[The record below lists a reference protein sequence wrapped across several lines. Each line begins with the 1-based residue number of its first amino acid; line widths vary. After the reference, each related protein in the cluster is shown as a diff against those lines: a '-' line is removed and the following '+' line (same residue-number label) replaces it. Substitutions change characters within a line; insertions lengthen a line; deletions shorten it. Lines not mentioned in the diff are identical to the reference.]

1 MPDVFTVLAA
11 DHAEVKAMLTEL
23 EHGPAKATGASQNQL
38 DARTRIAQALII
50 EESRHEAV

>member
-38 DARTRIAQALII
+38 YARTRIAQALII